1 MKGPS
6 TGTVTASLEV
16 IIRTST
22 RVNYRIRVPEVR
34 CISDTGEQIGIIATG
49 EALKLALSNDLDL
62 VEISPNANPPVCRI
76 MNFGKFRYE
85 ESRRDKMARK
95 HQVRVEL
102 KEMKF
107 HANVEDHDYCT
118 KMHHIRAFLE
128 KGCRVK
134 TSLLF
139 RGRENEHR
147 ELGYGV
153 FTRLIKDCADILALI
168 DPVRGGR
175 EIDLEILG
183 TLISRADFLKENI
196 LQIPDIDA
204 VRDRY
209 QQMTEQEIRRV
220 CEDFVSIL

>member
-1 MKGPS
+1 M
-6 TGTVTASLEV
+6 
-16 IIRTST
+16 
-22 RVNYRIRVPEVR
+22 NNRIRVPQVR

-49 EALKLALSNDLDL
+49 EALKMALAKDLDL

-95 HQVRVEL
+95 HQVQVLL

-107 HANVEDHDYCT
+107 HANVEDHDYQT
-118 KMHHIRAFLE
+118 KMQHIRSFLE

-147 ELGYGV
+147 ELGYGL
-153 FTRLIKDCADILALI
+153 FTRLIKDCADIGAPESSPRLFGHNLVMLLHPQHLAKA
-168 DPVRGGR
+168 GGGEHPAQAKPPAPAPR
-175 EIDLEILG
+175 PMP
-183 TLISRADFLKENI
+183 SS
-196 LQIPDIDA
+196 PDM
-204 VRDRY
+204 RPN
-209 QQMTEQEIRRV
+209 T
-220 CEDFVSIL
+220 

>member
-1 MKGPS
+1 MFQ
-6 TGTVTASLEV
+6 EV

-22 RVNYRIRVPEVR
+22 RVNNRIRVPQVR

-49 EALKLALSNDLDL
+49 DALKLALSKDLDL

-85 ESRRDKMARK
+85 ESRRDKLARK
-95 HQVRVEL
+95 HQVQVDL

-118 KMHHIRAFLE
+118 KMQHIRAFLE

-147 ELGYGV
+147 ELGYGL
-153 FTRLIKDCADILALI
+153 FTRLIKDCAD
-168 DPVRGGR
+168 
-175 EIDLEILG
+175 LG
-183 TLISRADFLKENI
+183 APESGPRLFGHNLVMLLHPQHLTKTGNAPSAPTKPPTPAPAPSQNV
-196 LQIPDIDA
+196 PK
-204 VRDRY
+204 
-209 QQMTEQEIRRV
+209 
-220 CEDFVSIL
+220 